1 MTLAIDA
8 GNTFVK
14 IAVFQSDDIIDVQ
27 KFRAG
32 NFFQKISAVLEKHDE
47 ITDIVIAS
55 VNNTFEKE
63 LYKLGK
69 KVSVHKLGDLPR
81 LPFENRYATPATLGA
96 DRVAL
101 VSAACKVYPGKNVLV
116 VDSGTCIT
124 YDFLTTEGAY
134 LGGAISP
141 GIQMRFK
148 ALHTFTARL
157 PLIDAVEFE
166 DFIGDSTTAS
176 IRSGVL
182 NGVVNEIDGVIGQY
196 KRRFKHLTVILTGG
210 DLDFLSKQ
218 LKSSIFANSNFLLE
232 GLNYILELNKNQ

>member
-1 MTLAIDA
+1 MTIAVDA

-14 IAVFQSDDIIDVQ
+14 IAVFQSDVLLYSEKFLSGDFLKKNLELLKKYSAVTDIIVASVANVFEKDLEQ
-27 KFRAG
+27 L
-32 NFFQKISAVLEKHDE
+32 QKIVK
-47 ITDIVIAS
+47 
-55 VNNTFEKE
+55 
-63 LYKLGK
+63 
-69 KVSVHKLGDLPR
+69 VHKIGALTV
-81 LPFENRYATPATLGA
+81 LPFENRYATPRTLGA

-101 VSAACKVYPGKNVLV
+101 VSAAYREYPGQNVLV

-124 YDFLTTEGAY
+124 YDFLNVRGQY

-141 GIQMRFK
+141 GIQMRYK

-157 PLIDAVEFE
+157 PLIDSTRLE
-166 DFIGDSTTAS
+166 DFIGDSTAS
-176 IRSGVL
+176 SISSGVL

-196 KRRFKHLTVILTGG
+196 KERFEHLTVILTGG

-218 LKSSIFANSNFLLE
+218 LKSSIFANSNFLLK